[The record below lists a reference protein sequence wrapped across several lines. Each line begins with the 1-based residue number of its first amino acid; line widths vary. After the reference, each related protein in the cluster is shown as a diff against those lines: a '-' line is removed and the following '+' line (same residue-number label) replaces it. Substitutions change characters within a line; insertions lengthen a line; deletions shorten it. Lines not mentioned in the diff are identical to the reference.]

1 VVEAIINGW
10 GELDL
15 EQSGKQSITVI

>member
-1 VVEAIINGW
+1 VEAIINGW